1 MDTIQAGVQPSVW
14 ELWVLLIRC
23 ERTWCFVFFFCA
35 CKSIYITCEMQK
47 AFSAVSLYYTEL
59 YLFDITH
66 ICTYVRGVLVKMRKT
81 MVKKFFDG
89 KDSRSRTRVERISF
103 WSSAASDLLPFQTFE
118 DLVCTVLDTLF
129 SISERGHFWC
139 PQTPKK
145 TNKHL
150 SLEGSLR
157 LVLPRTSQTSRVIT
171 HQIPWVLDEGQICY
185 QKC

>member
-1 MDTIQAGVQPSVW
+1 MEKIVEV
-14 ELWVLLIRC
+14 ELEWKEFHFEVLLP
-23 ERTWCFVFFFCA
+23 
-35 CKSIYITCEMQK
+35 
-47 AFSAVSLYYTEL
+47 L
-59 YLFDITH
+59 
-66 ICTYVRGVLVKMRKT
+66 IC
-81 MVKKFFDG
+81 
-89 KDSRSRTRVERISF
+89 
-103 WSSAASDLLPFQTFE
+103 DLLPFQTFE

-171 HQIPWVLDEGQICY
+171 HQIP
-185 QKC
+185 